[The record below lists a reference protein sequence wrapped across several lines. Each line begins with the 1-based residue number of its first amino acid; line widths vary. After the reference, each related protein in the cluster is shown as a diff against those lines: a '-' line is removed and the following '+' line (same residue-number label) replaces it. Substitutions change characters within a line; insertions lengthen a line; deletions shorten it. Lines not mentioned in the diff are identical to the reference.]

1 MNNERWRLIE
11 RTYDAA
17 LEREGQARSAF
28 LNEACANDE
37 ELRSEVEALI
47 NQDRQDSS
55 FIEAPALEI
64 AARAMADDLLS
75 PDFSKM
81 SKGPSAL
88 QQIGPYTVL
97 ALLGKG
103 GMGAVYRARDS
114 KLKRDVAIKVL
125 PDGFSQDPERVSRF
139 QREAEVLASLNHPH
153 IAAIYD
159 LAQFGELRFLV
170 LELVEGET
178 LDDRLSR
185 GPVPIEEALRIG
197 MQITEALEAA
207 HEKGIIHRD
216 LKPANIKIT
225 PQSDVKVL
233 DFGLAKVV
241 DAEGAGSSNV
251 PTKTTMTTL
260 GVVLGTAAYMSPEQ
274 VRGENADKSSD
285 VWAFGCVLY
294 QLLTGCPVFNGE
306 SVGEILG
313 EVLKTEPEW
322 RRLPAETPDGIRRL
336 LRRCLRKQKNNR
348 FRDIRDARLEIE
360 DVINAP
366 KQSEPVEQVFRGR
379 WQRPASALGLALVM
393 LIAAVSGVRTLR
405 TLPGEPERR
414 FEISMPSTRDA
425 MRDES
430 ALAAISPDGLKIVF
444 AATVAGQSQLW
455 LRSLDSV
462 SARPLAGTE
471 RAEMPFW
478 SPDSR
483 SVGFFADAELKKV
496 DLDGGSLQTLAH
508 AEAGAGGAWNRAG
521 TIIFSANPGRPILQ
535 IPVQHILAKR
545 AEPTAVTP
553 FEAPQQASQSFP
565 QFLPDSRH
573 FLYFVT
579 GGPETSGVYVGQI
592 DGLTAHRLVDADAP
606 AVYTSTGH
614 LLFMRKGTLLA
625 QAFDADRLELS
636 GNTSPVAE
644 HLGPWAALSASAAG
658 PIVYR
663 GPPSGGG
670 QQQLVWFDRFGNE
683 TAKVVY
689 PNTGGLGASLSR
701 DGRAI
706 SMFKYTD
713 GNMDIWSFEIERR
726 VWNRITSDSGDDI
739 FPVWSPN
746 GHSIVFGSNR
756 PVGGKGGIQN
766 LYRKLVGGAP
776 GSEELLLESP
786 QIKFATD
793 WSPDGRFLL
802 YDSVDQKNGGSDIWA
817 FPLEESGKPFEVVH
831 TIFQEQA
838 GQFSP
843 DGKWIAYQSDKEG
856 RFQIYVQAFPGPAD
870 SVLVS
875 TDGGTQVRWNP
886 NGKEL
891 FYVAP
896 DGRLMTV
903 PIRIAS
909 NGQTVLPSSATALF
923 ATNLRPYK
931 RQEYM
936 VSSDSRSFVMN
947 SVSEPTGASPVTVIL
962 NWKPKP

>member
-1 MNNERWRLIE
+1 MHKERWQVIDS
-11 RTYDAA
+11 TYHAA
-17 LEREGQARSAF
+17 LAREGEARSAF
-28 LNEACANDE
+28 LDEACANDE
-37 ELRSEVEALI
+37 ELRIEVEALI
-47 NQDRQDSS
+47 NHDRQGSS
-55 FIEAPALEI
+55 FLESPALEV
-64 AARAMADDLLS
+64 AARKIGNDS
-75 PDFSKM
+75 CGQEQSETSK
-81 SKGPSAL
+81 SLSAL
-88 QQIGPYTVL
+88 QQIGPYTIL

-103 GMGAVYRARDS
+103 GMGEVYRARDS

-125 PDGFSQDPERVSRF
+125 PDGFSRDAERLSRF
-139 QREAEVLASLNHPH
+139 RREAEVLASLNHPH

-159 LAQFGELRFLV
+159 LARFGELQFLV

-178 LDDRLSR
+178 LADRLSR
-185 GPVPIEEALRIG
+185 GPVPIDEALQFG
-197 MQITEALEAA
+197 KQITEALEAA

-225 PQSDVKVL
+225 TQGNVKVL
-233 DFGLAKVV
+233 DFGLAKVL
-241 DAEGAGSSNV
+241 DDEAARSSNM
-251 PTKTTMTTL
+251 PTRATVTTL
-260 GVVLGTAAYMSPEQ
+260 GSFLGTAAYMSPEQ
-274 VRGENADKSSD
+274 ARSENADKSSD
-285 VWAFGCVLY
+285 VWAFGCMLY
-294 QLLTGCPVFNGE
+294 ELLTGCRVFEGE

-322 RRLPAETPDGIRRL
+322 RRLPADTPDGIRRL
-336 LRRCLRKQKNNR
+336 LRRCLQKDQKRR

-360 DVINAP
+360 DILSTPPESQPA
-366 KQSEPVEQVFRGR
+366 EQLFRGR
-379 WQRPASALGLALVM
+379 WQRPVLASGLALVT
-393 LIAAVSGVRTLR
+393 LIAAVTGVRTFR
-405 TLPGEPERR
+405 TFPAEPERR
-414 FEISMPSTRDA
+414 FEISMPSTWDA
-425 MRDES
+425 IRNES
-430 ALAAISPDGLKIVF
+430 VLAAISPDGLKIVF
-444 AATVAGQSQLW
+444 AATVGGQSQLW

-462 SARPLAGTE
+462 SARPLAGTD

-478 SPDSR
+478 SPDNR
-483 SVGFFADAELKKV
+483 SVGFFADAELKRV

-508 AEAGAGGAWNRAG
+508 AEAGAGGAWSRGG

-535 IPVQHILAKR
+535 VPAKG

-553 FEAPQQASQSFP
+553 FQAPQQASQSFP

-579 GGPETSGVYVGQI
+579 GSRETSGVYIGQT
-592 DGLTAHRLVDADAP
+592 DGLTSHRLLDADAP

-614 LLFMRKGTLLA
+614 LLFMRQGTLWA
-625 QAFDADRLELS
+625 QAFNAERLELS
-636 GNTSPVAE
+636 GNTFPVAE
-644 HLGPWAALSASAAG
+644 HLGRWAALSASAAG

-663 GPPSGGG
+663 IPPAGGG

-683 TAKVVY
+683 TGKVAY

-701 DGRAI
+701 DDGAI
-706 SMFKYTD
+706 AMFKYAD
-713 GNMDIWSFEIERR
+713 GNMDIWLFEIERR
-726 VWNRITSDSGDDI
+726 VWNRITFDSADDI
-739 FPVWSPN
+739 YPVWSPN
-746 GHSIVFGSNR
+746 GRSLAFGSNR
-756 PVGGKGGIQN
+756 VEGSKGGIQN

-793 WSPDGRFLL
+793 WSANGSFLL
-802 YDSVDQKNGGSDIWA
+802 YDSVDQKKGGSDIWA
-817 FPLEESGKPFEVVH
+817 LPLEGERKAFEVVH

-870 SVLVS
+870 SVLFS
-875 TDGGTQVRWNP
+875 TNGGTQVRWNP

-891 FYVAP
+891 FYIAP

-903 PIRIAS
+903 PIRIAA
-909 NGQTVLPSSATALF
+909 NGQTVVPSTATALF
-923 ATNLRPYK
+923 ATNLRPFK

-936 VSSDSRSFVMN
+936 VSSDGRSFVMN
-947 SVSEPTGASPVTVIL
+947 SVLEPTGASPVTVIL